1 MQRAIGYNVM
11 MHIDTLSIARDVKAT
26 ELPTDQAEAIA
37 AAIGRSVT
45 EGSASKADVQLLRSD
60 FQILRADLQ
69 ASEER
74 LTARIEAASPQT
86 LVWLAG
92 AIFAVAGLFIAT
104 IKL

>member
-1 MQRAIGYNVM
+1 MTV
-11 MHIDTLSIARDVKAT
+11 HIDTLSIARDLKAT
-26 ELPTDQAEAIA
+26 ELPAEQAEAIA

-45 EGSASKADVQLLRSD
+45 DGAASKADFQLLRGD
-60 FQILRADLQ
+60 FQVLRADFQVLRADLQ

-74 LTARIEAASPQT
+74 LTARIEAASRQT

-92 AIFAVAGLFIAT
+92 AIFAVAGILIAT